1 MACTRAPNPLKVSPM
16 SSNYTEE
23 KAHAPRKPAL
33 IQELMLGMLES
44 LINAFI
50 DLDAATQSQCR
61 ERAGLIVRVKTTDP
75 YVVVYVLFTDHGIEL
90 SSNSPGAARIR
101 VGGSALALAGA
112 LLGGSGLDENR
123 KIHVWGEES
132 QVSWLMDLLREFNF
146 RTSAQRWLSEHLN
159 ITEILARLRRH
170 DPSWLTD
177 LMPMPNLMRDA
188 QTQLRLLRQELDE
201 QEQTLRVQ
209 VRELHLQRR
218 WDVALMLML
227 LLSTTLVLL
236 PGDTLPA
243 RVLSMAPMQISW
255 LAFAVTLVCTRFW
268 RRSRY

>member
-1 MACTRAPNPLKVSPM
+1 
-16 SSNYTEE
+16 
-23 KAHAPRKPAL
+23 
-33 IQELMLGMLES
+33 MLGMLES

-50 DLDAATQSQCR
+50 DLDSDTQAQCR
-61 ERAGLIVRVKTTDP
+61 DRAGLIVRVKMADP
-75 YVVVYVLFTDHGIEL
+75 YAVFYVLFTDHGIEL
-90 SSNSPGAARIR
+90 STNSPGSARVR

-112 LLGGSGLDENR
+112 LLGGNGLDDSR
-123 KIHVWGEES
+123 RIHVWGDEG
-132 QVSWLMDLLREFNF
+132 QVSWLLNLLREFNF
-146 RTSAQRWLSEHLN
+146 RTSAQRWRGEHLN
-159 ITEILARLRRH
+159 ITVILARLRRH
-170 DPSWLTD
+170 DHSWPADLKPTRNLT
-177 LMPMPNLMRDA
+177 RDA

>member
-1 MACTRAPNPLKVSPM
+1 MACARVPNPLKVWPM
-16 SSNYTEE
+16 SSHYTEE
-23 KAHAPRKPAL
+23 KAHARKPAL

-61 ERAGLIVRVKTTDP
+61 DRVGLIVRVKMADP
-75 YVVVYVLFTDHGIEL
+75 YAVVYVLFTDHGIEL
-90 SSNSPGAARIR
+90 SSNSPGTARIR
-101 VGGSALALAGA
+101 VGGTALAIAGA
-112 LLGGSGLDENR
+112 LLGGNGLDNNR
-123 KIHVWGEES
+123 KIHVWGDEN
-132 QVSWLMDLLREFNF
+132 QVGWLMGLLREFNL
-146 RTSAQRWLSEHLN
+146 RTSAQRWLGEHLN

-170 DPSWLTD
+170 DPSWLSD
-177 LMPMPNLMRDA
+177 LMPMPSLMRDA
-188 QTQLRLLRQELDE
+188 QTQLRLLRQDIDE
-201 QEQTLRVQ
+201 QEQKLRVQ

-243 RVLSMAPMQISW
+243 RILGLAPLQISW
-255 LAFAVTLVCTRFW
+255 LVFAVTLVCTRFW